1 LVLRGYPQTG
11 LKFYARLKKTMK
23 CPGATIAD
31 AKKRQWEVDSP
42 GGEELEAIAKD
53 IMVQP
58 PEIIERVKKVL
69 GD

>member
-1 LVLRGYPQTG
+1 
-11 LKFYARLKKTMK
+11 MK

-31 AKKRQWEVDSP
+31 AKKRPWDVDSL

>member
-1 LVLRGYPQTG
+1 MG
-11 LKFYARLKKTMK
+11 
-23 CPGATIAD
+23 I
-31 AKKRQWEVDSP
+31 DSP